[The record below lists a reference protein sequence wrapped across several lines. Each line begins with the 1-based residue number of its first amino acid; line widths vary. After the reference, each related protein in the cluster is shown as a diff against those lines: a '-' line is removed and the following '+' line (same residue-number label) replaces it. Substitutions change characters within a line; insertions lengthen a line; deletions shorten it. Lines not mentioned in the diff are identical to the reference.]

1 MSYSIK
7 IHQWCLLL
15 LFILGSGLQTKGNM
29 ETTISRSEPSE
40 IIPQIMIEVNNVP
53 EGNKAL
59 PGSNGIVEIKS
70 GLFISKEETL
80 DRIAVFEN
88 IPSGKAYSLSIF
100 NKSKSTAFDNAVEFW
115 GKWQKVAISPE
126 NPRLSLTRH
135 MPYIFNIQP
144 RRSTVDRLNPAFEVG
159 DTIKI
164 DLIIKNPSPYRL
176 KSKAVVKLR
185 SLTTSKIHKIE
196 KPITLEPHEKN
207 KRVVLHFVAAEAGGY
222 AFAPGI
228 FVKQEINQWT
238 DCWDWSEDP
247 FFYVVEQHR
256 YLEFAGH
263 QFYVKAGFGNP
274 GGNYW
279 SDDKSHVRID
289 EKGGLSLTLAKKKGK
304 WYSSEVISKETFSY
318 GTYTFYIT
326 AQPALFDPHVVA
338 GIFLYYDDINEIDI
352 EFSRWGDAEN
362 HKFGNY
368 VVQPAHYPGNHYRFP
383 LLTNDTIT
391 THQIVWGPESISF
404 ASWRGHSPYPL
415 QDNIIY
421 KWNYTG
427 KDIPKGGKLQ
437 LFFNL
442 WLFRGTFPQNDRTE
456 TFTINHFTFTPKQLN

>member
-1 MSYSIK
+1 MINYRNL
-7 IHQWCLLL
+7 HQWYCFLI
-15 LFILGSGLQTKGNM
+15 LFVASGLQAKGNLETATKG
-29 ETTISRSEPSE
+29 EPSN
-40 IIPQIMIEVNNVP
+40 IIPQVMIEVNNVP

-59 PGSNGIVEIKS
+59 PGSNGLVEIKR
-70 GLFISKEETL
+70 GLFSRKEATR
-80 DRIAVFEN
+80 DRIAVFDN
-88 IPSGKAYSLSIF
+88 IPGGKAYTLSIF
-100 NKSKSTAFDNAVEFW
+100 NRSNSSAFDNTVEFW
-115 GKWQKVAISPE
+115 GQWQKVIIDHE

-144 RRSTVDRLNPAFEVG
+144 RRSAAARLNPAFEVG

-164 DLIIKNPSPYRL
+164 DLTIKNPSPYRL
-176 KSKAVVKLR
+176 KSTAVVKLR
-185 SLTTSKIHKIE
+185 SLSSSKTHKIE
-196 KPITLEPHEKN
+196 KEITLEPHENN

-228 FVKQEINQWT
+228 FVKQAINQWT

-263 QFYVKAGFGNP
+263 LFYVKAGFGNP

-279 SDDKSHVRID
+279 SDDTSHVWID
-289 EKGGLSLTLAKKKGK
+289 EKGGLNLTLAKKKGK
-304 WYSSEVISKETFSY
+304 WYSSEVISKGKFSY
-318 GTYTFYIT
+318 GTYTFYFT
-326 AQPALFDPHVVA
+326 AQPALYDPHVVA
-338 GIFLYYDDINEIDI
+338 GIFLYYDDVNEIDI

-362 HKFGNY
+362 HNFGNY
-368 VVQPAHYPGNHYRFP
+368 VIQPADYPGNHFRFP

-391 THQIVWGPESISF
+391 THQIIWRPESISF
-404 ASWRGHSPYPL
+404 LSWRGHSPYPQ
-415 QDNIIY
+415 QDNIISG
-421 KWNYTG
+421 WEYTG
-427 KDIPKGGKLQ
+427 KDIPKGGALQ

-456 TFTINHFTFTPKQLN
+456 TFTINHFTFTSSEEN